1 MGDVLRD
8 TTSAARNVAR
18 SAPIL
23 MQTIPENALGL
34 NRQKG
39 IENKQGN
46 KVDVETFLVGKY
58 LKIREVLG

>member
-8 TTSAARNVAR
+8 TTSTERNAAR

-23 MQTIPENALGL
+23 MQTISGNALGL
-34 NRQKG
+34 NKQKS

-46 KVDVETFLVGKY
+46 KVVEIFLVGKY
-58 LKIREVLG
+58 LKIGEVLR